1 MEKEMA
7 LDKRLCLH
15 FCPYYK
21 PTKSEELA
29 CLGFLVVERLIKEGK
44 EITFKTSGKILN
56 HTTEEALV
64 QNMCTSCSFYE
75 GDCDFIQN
83 RDSPP
88 CGGFT
93 LLGHLL
99 EVNVITIANIIR
111 NIK

>member
-1 MEKEMA
+1 MEKEISLA
-7 LDKRLCLH
+7 NRLCLH

-21 PTKSEELA
+21 PTKREELA

-44 EITFKTSGKILN
+44 EVAFKTSKNLN
-56 HTTEEALV
+56 HTIEEALV
-64 QNMCTSCSFYE
+64 HNMCTSCSFYG

-83 RDSPP
+83 SDSPP

-93 LLGHLL
+93 LLRHLL
-99 EVNVITIANIIR
+99 EVNVITIADIIR